1 MVRLFMLT
9 VCSDYI
15 MIIFCYTGKDLM
27 SIIMRRWLP
36 AGDAMLQM
44 ITVHLPSPVE
54 AQAYRTELLY
64 EGPMDDQAAL
74 GQFLH

>member
-1 MVRLFMLT
+1 
-9 VCSDYI
+9 
-15 MIIFCYTGKDLM
+15 M

-54 AQAYRTELLY
+54 SQAYRTELLY
-64 EGPMDDQAAL
+64 EGPVDDQAAL
-74 GQFLH
+74 GQFLQ